1 MSTVTRSAR
10 TAVDVEEI
18 QTTKSEKLLA
28 VVLAIFLLIGAVWTY
43 QELDDWVA
51 QKVAPVQV
59 QLSPTDQAAIA
70 RSTAANQR
78 LAAAQTDVA
87 TAQSNLELKREAY
100 RTALDAGQPA
110 NDLEREYNAA
120 QAELIQAQDEAN
132 AAQAEVA
139 ASAPAA
145 QVAYRH
151 QQESLETKTD
161 RHELIAF
168 LLRLGLAV
176 GLLGVGYWFMGRLR
190 RRRSRYFPVA
200 LAVVG
205 SAGVLALIMAGDYI
219 TDYVDPVELGPLVL
233 AVVGIGLTLLAF
245 MALQRYLAKRVPLR
259 RVRKRE
265 CPFCGYP
272 VGVNDH
278 CEGCGRQVIA
288 ECSTCARPR
297 RVGTLHCGACGHA

>member
-1 MSTVTRSAR
+1 MSTVTRSPRA
-10 TAVDVEEI
+10 AVDVEEI

-28 VVLAIFLLIGAVWTY
+28 VVLAIFLLVAAVWTY
-43 QELDDWVA
+43 QKLDDWVA

-59 QLSPTDQAAIA
+59 QLSPADQAAIA

-78 LAAAQTDVA
+78 FAAAQTRVMQ
-87 TAQSNLELKREAY
+87 AQANLELKREAY
-100 RTALDAGQPA
+100 RTALEAGQPA
-110 NDLEREYNAA
+110 KDLEREYNAA
-120 QAELIQAQDEAN
+120 QGELLRAQDEAN

-139 ASAPAA
+139 ASASAA
-145 QVAYRH
+145 RVAYQH
-151 QQESLETKTD
+151 EQESLQTKTD
-161 RHELIAF
+161 RHELVAF

-176 GLLGVGYWFMGRLR
+176 GLLGFGYVLMGRLR
-190 RRRSRYFPVA
+190 RTRSRYFPVA
-200 LAVVG
+200 LAVVA

-219 TDYVDPVELGPLVL
+219 TDYVDPVEPGPLVL
-233 AVVGIGLTLLAF
+233 AVIGIGLTLLAF
-245 MALQRYLAKRVPLR
+245 MGLQRYLAKRVPLR

-272 VGVNDH
+272 VGTNDH

-288 ECSTCARPR
+288 ECSTCAQPR